1 MHGQGE
7 LGSRVGATAVATG
20 ELEPPEI
27 ALCGIEGAR
36 SSRAMI
42 VAVCRS
48 LEGATGG
55 ETIPSASG
63 WVVESSSRRVVVG
76 KPHVLRAGCVCVC
89 VCGAGSGRVD
99 AAGLMAGRVCTRA
112 PSTLGIGGGLH
123 ASGRTC
129 TCTCLCLVMVVLV
142 LEGRR
147 CVSFWA
153 WHVTAQHSTAP
164 PHRTAPPGGDLA
176 CSVTATSTASG
187 REARRGAGGGPCTSW
202 CQTRRACHWP

>member
-89 VCGAGSGRVD
+89 VCGAGRGRVD

-129 TCTCLCLVMVVLV
+129 TCTCLCLVWRAVAVCLS
-142 LEGRR
+142 GRGTSR
-147 CVSFWA
+147 
-153 WHVTAQHSTAP
+153 HSIAP
-164 PHRTAPPGGDLA
+164 HRRTAPHRLA
-176 CSVTATSTASG
+176 
-187 REARRGAGGGPCTSW
+187 EIW
-202 CQTRRACHWP
+202 RAP